1 MRRIWK
7 ALITSRET
15 VCPANLAQ
23 ASYMLSS
30 WLLRLVIFAAWFQF
44 TLIVG
49 GRGGGGGPGVG
60 GGRGRSAGGE
70 GDGGGGGLGG
80 GGLGGGLQPTLW
92 QTYDLSNEQGASFH
106 NPSARNSKHCSPP
119 LPTLL
124 GSPARQFVYESGVLD
139 GLHTHVPS
147 DAASVPPIHTVELLL
162 TAASSSAFCD
172 ADCTLASCCPPAR
185 QEASA
190 SAHERGVSFMS
201 T

>member
-1 MRRIWK
+1 MVPSASVEKVSPLLRHVLCDSARLGQVVQEPERELAGK
-7 ALITSRET
+7 ET

-80 GGLGGGLQPTLW
+80 GGEIGR
-92 QTYDLSNEQGASFH
+92 A
-106 NPSARNSKHCSPP
+106 
-119 LPTLL
+119 
-124 GSPARQFVYESGVLD
+124 
-139 GLHTHVPS
+139 HV
-147 DAASVPPIHTVELLL
+147 
-162 TAASSSAFCD
+162 
-172 ADCTLASCCPPAR
+172 
-185 QEASA
+185 
-190 SAHERGVSFMS
+190 
-201 T
+201 

>member
-80 GGLGGGLQPTLW
+80 GGGGLGGGG
-92 QTYDLSNEQGASFH
+92 EG
-106 NPSARNSKHCSPP
+106 
-119 LPTLL
+119 L
-124 GSPARQFVYESGVLD
+124 GGGGD
-139 GLHTHVPS
+139 GGG
-147 DAASVPPIHTVELLL
+147 D
-162 TAASSSAFCD
+162 
-172 ADCTLASCCPPAR
+172 
-185 QEASA
+185 
-190 SAHERGVSFMS
+190 GGG
-201 T
+201 